1 MARMKYSKSEKL
13 TILSLY
19 KDGHHS
25 IANITAKFSVDPGL
39 EKRYEMNGEDGLTLN
54 VHRWITVRDS
64 SEKNVLCSLTCT
76 ICR

>member
-1 MARMKYSKSEKL
+1 MARMKYSKSEKS

-39 EKRYEMNGEDGLTLN
+39 EKK
-54 VHRWITVRDS
+54 I
-64 SEKNVLCSLTCT
+64 
-76 ICR
+76 

>member
-1 MARMKYSKSEKL
+1 MARMKYSKSEKS

-39 EKRYEMNGEDGLTLN
+39 KKK
-54 VHRWITVRDS
+54 I
-64 SEKNVLCSLTCT
+64 
-76 ICR
+76 